1 MEQVFSKDS
10 AELLEAH
17 LNHLL
22 GSAISRDVITE
33 RGYQSILSGRQ
44 LEKLGFSSQQ
54 RRSPGILIP
63 LHGTDGKPAGWQYR
77 PDHPRLNPGGK
88 PVKYENPQ
96 GTGIRLDCPPR
107 CQSMLGNPEIPIF
120 FVEGVKKADSLASRG
135 CCAVTLSGVW
145 NFKGRNALGGTT
157 VLADFDYITFK
168 GREVNICYD
177 SDYRDNPSVNQALY
191 RLAEHLRRKGC
202 SRLNAICLP
211 QGHEGKKT
219 GVDDYLAE
227 GHTVEEVLALA
238 TPVVEMHEE
247 EAKQVM
253 TAFFVHDNRLYL
265 EIRRFDGT
273 YSFAYLKD
281 GKVMLTAEVKVGDH
295 LVRPRPLP
303 IKEGLTVEF
312 VGMPDENLTVA
323 KLLSPVDL
331 YAKVKSHIRLY
342 ADLSD
347 LDLELCVYYILFTW
361 FYPKV
366 NTLGYLRLLGDT
378 GKGKSRI
385 QKVVGDL
392 GFYPVYAAGASSFSG
407 TARQADKW
415 RGTLIIDEGDIGG
428 DKESQFI
435 KYLNLGFEKDK
446 YYVLSDKQNPRH
458 QEFFNPFCP
467 KILAMREP
475 FNDNATEG
483 RLLSISPHETQDS
496 GIPIILLSGYN
507 RETQLIR
514 NHLAVFAMRHWA
526 EVDGEKMV
534 SFNDLV
540 IEPRLKQL
548 GMPLSIIFQLWPEGI
563 KGFKAYLTNR
573 QKEIK
578 KTRSISWEGSLV
590 NLVISIAT
598 GDLDLRQEF
607 AEYYETES
615 KQVQA
620 VTPSMVARNLKSS
633 VKAVTRGL
641 ISVGFEVER
650 TWIDIFKDGEK
661 SRKQVRCYRIPDYRV
676 WREITNRYYYDEG
689 DKKLEIPGVLCSSK
703 FPVCQEV
710 SHPSQPSQKHTTDD
724 IFVTHVTDVTVPS
737 TRPSDSNDVVEA

>member
-1 MEQVFSKDS
+1 MEQVFSKEISD
-10 AELLEAH
+10 LMDTH
-17 LNHLL
+17 LSHLL
-22 GSAISRDVITE
+22 GSAISKDAIKE

-44 LEKLGFSSQQ
+44 LEKLGFSKQQ

-63 LHGTDGKPAGWQYR
+63 LHGTDGKPAGFQYR
-77 PDHPRLNPGGK
+77 PDHPRINPRGR
-88 PVKYENPQ
+88 PIKYENPQ
-96 GTGIRLDCPPR
+96 GTSIRLDCPPR

-120 FVEGVKKADSLASRG
+120 FVEGVKKADSLASRD

-145 NFKGRNALGGTT
+145 NFKGRNPLGGTT
-157 VLADFDYITFK
+157 VLADFDYITFR

-177 SDYRDNPSVNQALY
+177 SDYRDNPSVNQALH

-211 QGHEGKKT
+211 SGTDGKKT

-238 TPVVEMHEE
+238 SPIVEMGEE
-247 EAKQVM
+247 EAKEVL
-253 TAFFVHDNRLYL
+253 TACFAHDNRLYL
-265 EIRRFDGT
+265 DIKRLDGT
-273 YSFAYLKD
+273 YNFAYLED

-295 LVRPRPLP
+295 MVRPRPLP
-303 IKEGLTVEF
+303 LKEGLTVEF

-323 KLLSPVDL
+323 QLLSPRDL
-331 YAKVKSHIRLY
+331 HAKVKLHVRKY

-361 FYPKV
+361 FFPKV

-392 GFYPVYAAGASSFSG
+392 CFYPVYASGASSFSG

-415 RGTLIIDEGDIGG
+415 RGTLIIDESDMGG

-475 FNDNATEG
+475 FTDNATEG

-496 GIPIILLSGYN
+496 GIPIILLSGYG
-507 RETQLIR
+507 RETQQIR
-514 NHLAVFAMRHWA
+514 NNLAVFAMQHWE

-534 SFNDLV
+534 SFNDLN

-548 GMPLSIIFQLWPEGI
+548 AMPLSIIFQLWPEGI
-563 KGFKAYLTNR
+563 KGFREYLTTR

-590 NLVISIAT
+590 NLVISIAA
-598 GDLDLRQEF
+598 GDLDLHEEF
-607 AEYYETES
+607 AEYYEPES
-615 KQVQA
+615 KRVQA
-620 VTPSMVARNLKSS
+620 VTPSMVARQLKSS

-641 ISVGFEVER
+641 ISVGFDVER
-650 TWIDIFKDGEK
+650 AWINVFKDGEK
-661 SRKQVRCYRIPDYRV
+661 SRKQVRCYRIPDLRV
-676 WREITNRYYYDEG
+676 WSEITNRYYYEEG
-689 DKKLEIPGVLCSSK
+689 DKRLDIPGVLCSSK
-703 FPVCQEV
+703 FAVFQEV
-710 SHPSQPSQKHTTDD
+710 SQVSQVSQKAPQKPM
-724 IFVTHVTDVTVPS
+724 THVTDVTVPS
-737 TRPSDSNDVVEA
+737 TRPCENNDVVEA